1 MVNASDGIACRR
13 ESPLS
18 RFQPPEYDDDDLPL
32 TKSMDAM
39 SGFKTNERKMVN
51 LAVIIGR
58 NTGETT
64 SILSTFMM
72 KQYTI
77 TIASSVQQFT
87 NLNDAC
93 KILPY
98 SYYLHT

>member
-1 MVNASDGIACRR
+1 MVHASDGIACRR

-39 SGFKTNERKMVN
+39 SGFKTNERNMVN

-58 NTGETT
+58 NTG
-64 SILSTFMM
+64 
-72 KQYTI
+72 
-77 TIASSVQQFT
+77 
-87 NLNDAC
+87 
-93 KILPY
+93 
-98 SYYLHT
+98 